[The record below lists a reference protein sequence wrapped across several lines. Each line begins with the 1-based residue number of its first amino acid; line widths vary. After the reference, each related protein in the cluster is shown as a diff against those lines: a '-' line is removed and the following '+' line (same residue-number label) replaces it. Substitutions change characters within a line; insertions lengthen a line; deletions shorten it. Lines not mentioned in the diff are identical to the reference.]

1 MKRLNFQKEFSA
13 TGLLPSVKQGLENT
27 FAMFFLVVLASVAAT
42 SVDKVAHAAGGE
54 ATTRFAIS
62 ADKTTVQDNE
72 TGLTW
77 QRVVT
82 SDGFTWEG
90 AFNYCKSLKLA
101 QYKNDWR
108 LPTLKELQSLITEPK
123 KPSLMYIDSVAFP
136 HTPSEFFW
144 TASAND
150 TDVAGIFFDMSKF
163 PTGLGANRSLGHVR
177 CVCGTIST
185 IYKVPEASSYN
196 LMTIPRQVAQ

>member
-13 TGLLPSVKQGLENT
+13 IGLLLSVKHALENI
-27 FAMFFLVVLASVAAT
+27 FAMFFLVVLAATAA
-42 SVDKVAHAAGGE
+42 DDVAHAAGGE
-54 ATTRFAIS
+54 ATTRFVIS

-72 TGLTW
+72 TGLAW

-123 KPSLMYIDSVAFP
+123 KPSLMYINSIAFP

-150 TDVAGIFFDMSKF
+150 TDVAAIFFDMSKF
-163 PTGLGANRSLGHVR
+163 PTGLGPNRSLGHVR
-177 CVCGTIST
+177 CVRGTLST